1 MTAGRSRML
10 HDLEI
15 ENSRVVDLL
24 YDDFNAY
31 QANFDAAGQDS
42 AHQDLRA
49 SFLSWMMTFAPEVF
63 PRDLALEIARF
74 ARNAEEREDYASYGW
89 HNTLHLRAGLFA
101 LSRDASWLDQ
111 TFGNLA
117 HHNSSLRGYVART
130 VAPIIHLLNCRDL
143 DPMVDQ
149 NLENWHFYNVYPLTL
164 YLSATGDPAYKRR
177 RISSWAAQYA
187 DGNDSRL
194 FASLLSGEPMENMFF
209 PQFRRVERYVLLR
222 LFSRPHAVPIQRVA
236 AWGQPASD
244 TGLRYDPDARID
256 ADVILSRIE
265 THPLAGGFVKTLDPT
280 TIEEQPTHPLGS
292 AETLP

>member
-1 MTAGRSRML
+1 MTEDRSRVL

-15 ENSRVVDLL
+15 ENNRVVDLL

-31 QANFDAAGQDS
+31 QENFDAAGQDS

-74 ARNAEEREDYASYGW
+74 AKTAENRDDYAHYGW
-89 HNTLHLRAGLFA
+89 HNTLHLRTGLFA
-101 LSRDASWLDQ
+101 LTRDAEWLDQ
-111 TFGNLA
+111 GLGNLA

-130 VAPIIHLLNCRDL
+130 VAPVVHLLSCRDL
-143 DPMVDQ
+143 ETMVET

-164 YLSATGDPAYKRR
+164 YICAIGDSAYKRR
-177 RISSWAAQYA
+177 RIADWAAEYP
-187 DGNDSRL
+187 DGNDTNV

-222 LFSRPHAVPIQRVA
+222 LCSRPHSVPIQRVA
-236 AWGQPASD
+236 VWGEPASS
-244 TGLRYDPDARID
+244 TGLRSNPDARID
-256 ADVILSRIE
+256 ADVILERIE
-265 THPLAGGFVKTLDPT
+265 NHPLAGGFVKTPAAIT
-280 TIEEQPTHPLGS
+280 TENDLSTGV
-292 AETLP
+292 A